1 MPLSKDDRRRHR
13 SSRLLPLAL
22 VFVLAAAFAI
32 DHIFFPPP
40 MRSFQQQREMMDTWV
55 SITVYDR
62 DPDRAT
68 RAIEAAFSR
77 MEEIEHIASI
87 FDDQAEAYRL
97 NKQGHLDDPSPEL
110 LEIIEAARQA
120 NEISEGAFDIT
131 VEPLLELWRYKP
143 EADRQFWELEDTEQR
158 EAIFETLAVVGSDKV
173 SVTTDP
179 HPVIVLEPGTK
190 ITLGGIA
197 KGYAVDQGLEALR
210 SAGVKHGLIDAGGD
224 IGTFGGKP
232 GDETWEI
239 DLRSPNDPEDYL
251 ARFVLVD
258 GAIATSGNYERYFDP
273 NAEVGHIMDPRT
285 GFSAVASSSA
295 TVIAP
300 TCTQADALA
309 TAAFVLGPI
318 EGIELAN
325 TLEEVEALVIGYE
338 EPTRLYRSEG
348 LEAFEQ
354 SEKGD

>member
-1 MPLSKDDRRRHR
+1 MPLSKGDRRRHR
-13 SSRLLPLAL
+13 SSRLLPLVL
-22 VFVLAAAFAI
+22 VLALAVSFAV

-40 MRSFQQQREMMDTWV
+40 MRSFQQQSEMMDTWLL
-55 SITVYDR
+55 ITVYDR
-62 DPDRAT
+62 DPDRAA

-77 MEEIEHIASI
+77 MEEIEQIASI

-97 NKQGHLDDPSPEL
+97 NEQGHLDDPPREL
-110 LEIIEAARQA
+110 LEIIEAAKKA

-143 EADRQFWELEDTEQR
+143 EADRQFWELEDAEQR
-158 EAIFETLAVVGSDKV
+158 EAILETLAVVGSDKV

-239 DLRSPNDPEDYL
+239 DLRNPNDPEDCL

-258 GAIATSGNYERYFDP
+258 GAIAT
-273 NAEVGHIMDPRT
+273 
-285 GFSAVASSSA
+285 
-295 TVIAP
+295 
-300 TCTQADALA
+300 
-309 TAAFVLGPI
+309 
-318 EGIELAN
+318 
-325 TLEEVEALVIGYE
+325 
-338 EPTRLYRSEG
+338 
-348 LEAFEQ
+348 
-354 SEKGD
+354 